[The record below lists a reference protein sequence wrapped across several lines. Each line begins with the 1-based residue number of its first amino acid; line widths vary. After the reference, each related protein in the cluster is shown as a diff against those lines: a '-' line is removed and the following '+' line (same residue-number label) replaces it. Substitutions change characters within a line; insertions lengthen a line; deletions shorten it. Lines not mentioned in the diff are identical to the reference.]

1 MLCDPFMSWSCIIL
15 QPCQRRTS
23 SWEAPGKSIHSH
35 STVRV
40 LSHTQNPVLFYWM
53 LKMLFNSSKKKV
65 IHDSIHFSISRDLD
79 SQLLQISL
87 EGSLQILKTPS
98 RQRQIP

>member
-1 MLCDPFMSWSCIIL
+1 
-15 QPCQRRTS
+15 
-23 SWEAPGKSIHSH
+23 
-35 STVRV
+35 V
-40 LSHTQNPVLFYWM
+40 LSHAQNPVLFYWM
-53 LKMLFNSSKKKV
+53 LKILFNSSKKKV

-79 SQLLQISL
+79 SQLLQMSL